1 MKPTW
6 NAISREGLKMLA
18 VSLDT
23 LGLYARSADDL
34 ELLCNAFR
42 LEDDTHPQVKPVS
55 AMKIG
60 ICRSPAWGN
69 ETVTPSLEKVWAQA
83 QDLLRAAGAQ
93 LVEIDLSPD
102 FDGLFDVARTVMWC
116 EARSAFL
123 SDYLNSPELCHDDF
137 KEHATNGKG
146 LTRKAQLAAYDRLS
160 RLKPVWD
167 EIADKYDVS
176 LFTGGLD
183 TMLTAH
189 RLFSHRV
196 RPVKHPRAGLPQ
208 DQVRLIAVELPHV
221 AD

>member
-1 MKPTW
+1 VIGDFQCQIGLGTQTVGSTIRPGSYNNIFAMKPTW

-23 LGLYARSADDL
+23 LGLYARVVEDL
-34 ELLCNAFR
+34 ELLCDAFR
-42 LEDDTHPQVKPVS
+42 LQDDRPPEIKPIS

-60 ICRSPAWGN
+60 ICKSPAWTK

-83 QDLLRAAGAQ
+83 QDLLKAAGAE

-123 SDYLNSPELCHDDF
+123 SDYLHTPELCHADF

-146 LTRKAQLAAYDRLS
+146 LTREEQLTAYDRLN

-167 EIADKYDVS
+167 KIADGYDVGLS
-176 LFTGGLD
+176 TGLGMD
-183 TMLTAH
+183 A
-189 RLFSHRV
+189 
-196 RPVKHPRAGLPQ
+196 
-208 DQVRLIAVELPHV
+208 DQ
-221 AD
+221 

>member
-23 LGLYARSADDL
+23 LGLYARAAEDL
-34 ELLCNAFR
+34 ELLCNAFK
-42 LEDDTHPQVKPVS
+42 LQDDMPPKIKPIS

-60 ICRSPAWGN
+60 ICKSPAWFQ

-83 QDLLRAAGAQ
+83 EDLLKAAGAE

-102 FDGLFDVARTVMWC
+102 FDGLFDVTRTVMWC

-123 SDYLNSPELCHDDF
+123 SDYLHTPELCHADF

-146 LTRKAQLAAYDRLS
+146 LTRKEQLAAYDRLNG
-160 RLKPVWD
+160 LKPVWD
-167 EIADKYDVS
+167 KIADGYDVGLS
-176 LFTGGLD
+176 TGPG
-183 TMLTAH
+183 MN
-189 RLFSHRV
+189 
-196 RPVKHPRAGLPQ
+196 
-208 DQVRLIAVELPHV
+208 

>member
-1 MKPTW
+1 MVGDFQCQIGLGTQTVGSTIRPGSYNNIFAMKPTW

-34 ELLCNAFR
+34 ELLCKAFQ
-42 LEDDTHPQVKPVS
+42 LQDDRPPETKPIS
-55 AMKIG
+55 EMKIG
-60 ICRSPAWGN
+60 ICRSPAWSG

-83 QDLLRAAGAQ
+83 QALLEAAGAE
-93 LVEIDLSPD
+93 LVEVDLSPD

-123 SDYLNSPELCHDDF
+123 SDYLHTPDLCHDDF

-146 LTRKAQLAAYDRLS
+146 LTRQEQLAAYDRLS

-167 EIADKYDVS
+167 KVADNYDVS
-176 LFTGGLD
+176 LLAGLD
-183 TMLTAH
+183 IDVD
-189 RLFSHRV
+189 R
-196 RPVKHPRAGLPQ
+196 
-208 DQVRLIAVELPHV
+208 
-221 AD
+221 